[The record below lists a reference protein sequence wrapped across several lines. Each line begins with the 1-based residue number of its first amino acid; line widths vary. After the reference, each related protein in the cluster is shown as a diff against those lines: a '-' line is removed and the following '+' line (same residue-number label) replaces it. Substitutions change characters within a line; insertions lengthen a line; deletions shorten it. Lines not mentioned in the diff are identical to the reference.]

1 MHSCR
6 SGSRPRRTP
15 ANFSRLIPLCIDLAA
30 VTDAHRPLVGG
41 KAASLAQLAAAGFR
55 VPPGFVVTTEAYK
68 RAVLRGPV
76 ASELVLA
83 EHRLATTG
91 AEGTWAEL
99 APLRERIAAAPLPGE
114 LETEL
119 RARLAS
125 TFPGDPPLAVRSSG
139 TKEDLEGSSF
149 AGQYETVLDVRGAD
163 AVIDALRRCWASVWR
178 TRVLQYAAR
187 RAGGAGGLEMAVV
200 VQALVPAEVAG
211 VLFTVNPLTGRE
223 EHALCESAFGLGEAL
238 VSGKVD
244 PDRFV
249 LEPATGQA
257 LERTIAGAR
266 PTLDDARLGELA
278 GLAAAVQEHY
288 GQPMDVEWALAGGA
302 IHLLQARPITKLAF
316 APELGEWTTAD
327 LRDGG
332 VASDV
337 CSPFMASLYE
347 SVMEE
352 TLPRYFRE
360 LGLLREGEQA
370 DWMRT
375 FFARPYWNLGETKR
389 VLARLP
395 GFDEA
400 AFDRGL
406 GIEVPPDRPSR
417 RTPVTLL
424 GLIRALP
431 ALRALSRYFKE
442 QVATDRTWL
451 TAFPEQRRAFE
462 LEPAALG
469 ALPADGFL
477 ERYRALLAVLFRRAE
492 STYFFTIYV
501 TNLAKQEL
509 QGPFERA
516 ARRCPGLDWLK
527 LVGGLED
534 LSHLRP
540 ARDLHAIAARLHAAG
555 RGVSEQEVREFSA
568 RWGYHGTKELDIRVP
583 RWKDDPAAVRAMLE
597 QALAGFD
604 PTRDPATQ
612 AAAARQ
618 QYEAEKARA
627 LAALRWRPFL
637 RRRFLRALELVR
649 TYAWWREEMRDLS
662 THAYAL
668 VRTWTVE
675 AARRLVAERRLVLE
689 EDVWYL
695 AFPEVLELLEGRLAP
710 ATARERVK
718 AARRTCHSFRAFA
731 NPNEIGAGHGLAP
744 ALPGPAADGALRGIG
759 GSPGRVEGTA
769 RVLLRL
775 EEAGRVEKG
784 AVLVTPFTDPG
795 WTPLL
800 GRVAAVVTETGGV
813 LSHAAVISREYGIP
827 AVLAVRG
834 ATRAIPDG
842 ARVVVDGTAG
852 TVEVR

>member
-1 MHSCR
+1 MS
-6 SGSRPRRTP
+6 S
-15 ANFSRLIPLCIDLAA
+15 PLLIDLAE
-30 VTDAHRPLVGG
+30 VKDEHRALVGG
-41 KAASLAQLAAAGFR
+41 KAASLAQLAAGGFR

-68 RAVLRGPV
+68 RAVLRGPL
-76 ASELVLA
+76 ASELAAV
-83 EHRLATTG
+83 ERRLAAAG
-91 AEGTWAEL
+91 DEGTWAEL
-99 APLRERIAAAPLPGE
+99 APLRDQLAAMPLPPD
-114 LETEL
+114 LAAEL
-119 RARLAS
+119 RAALARR
-125 TFPGDPPLAVRSSG
+125 FPGDPPLAVRSSG

-149 AGQYETVLDVRGAD
+149 AGQYETVLDVRGAA
-163 AVIDALRRCWASVWR
+163 AVEDALRRCWASVWR

-187 RAGGAGGLEMAVV
+187 RAGGTGGLEMAVV

-223 EHALCESAFGLGEAL
+223 EHALVEAAPGLGEAL

-249 LEPATGQA
+249 LELASGKA
-257 LERTIAGAR
+257 LERTLAGAR
-266 PTLDDARLGELA
+266 PTLDDARLAELA
-278 GLAAAVQEHY
+278 GLAATIQEHY

-302 IHLLQARPITKLAF
+302 VHLLQARPITRLAF

-332 VASDV
+332 VSSDV

-360 LGLLREGEQA
+360 LGLLGPDEQA

-406 GIEVPPDRPSR
+406 GIDVPADRPSR
-417 RTPVTLL
+417 RTPITPL
-424 GLIRALP
+424 GLLRALP
-431 ALRALSRYFKE
+431 ALRALGRYFRE
-442 QVATDRTWL
+442 QVETDRAWL
-451 TAFPEQRRAFE
+451 AAFPEAARPFD
-462 LEPAALG
+462 LEPDALR
-469 ALPADGFL
+469 ALPAPELQD
-477 ERYRALLAVLFRRAE
+477 RYAQLLSGLYRRAE

-509 QGPFERA
+509 QGPWEQVR
-516 ARRCPGLDWLK
+516 RRCPDLDWLK

-555 RGVSEQEVREFSA
+555 RGPSEQEVRELTA
-568 RWGYHGTKELDIRVP
+568 RWGYHGAKELDIRVP
-583 RWKDDPAAVRAMLE
+583 RWKDDPAAVRALLE
-597 QALAGFD
+597 QALDGFD
-604 PTRDPATQ
+604 PARDPVAQ
-612 AAAARQ
+612 ASAARLAF
-618 QYEAEKARA
+618 EAEKARA
-627 LAALRWRPFL
+627 LAALRWRPLLRRKFL
-637 RRRFLRALELVR
+637 RTLELVR

-662 THAYAL
+662 TRAYAL

-675 AARRLVAERRLVLE
+675 VARRLVADRRLVLDD
-689 EDVWYL
+689 DVWYL
-695 AFPEVLELLEGRLAP
+695 AVPELLALLRGELPP
-710 ATARERVK
+710 AVARERIR
-718 AARRTCHSFRAFA
+718 AGRRACRSFRAFR
-731 NPNEIGAGHGLAP
+731 NPNEIGQGHALAP
-744 ALPGPAADGALRGIG
+744 PPPPAADGALRGIG

-769 RVLLRL
+769 RVLLHL
-775 EEAGRVEKG
+775 EEAARVERG
-784 AVLVTPFTDPG
+784 AILVTPFTDPG

-827 AVLAVRG
+827 AVLAVAG
-834 ATRAIPDG
+834 ATRAIKDG
-842 ARVVVDGTAG
+842 DRVVVDGTAG
-852 TVEVR
+852 TVELER